1 VSPGRLHADR
11 DRGSGAEAVENAL
24 KIAFAWKARRLRG
37 APWSDDDARDVME
50 NRQRGINQLKVLS
63 FEGGFHGRTL
73 GALSATRSKAIHKL
87 DFPAF
92 AWPVLPFPRQLVP
105 AGRTRRRQR
114 RRRGPGARA
123 GRGRVPPRGQHRGG
137 ADRGA
142 DPG

>member
-1 VSPGRLHADR
+1 
-11 DRGSGAEAVENAL
+11 
-24 KIAFAWKARRLRG
+24 
-37 APWSDDDARDVME
+37 ME

-92 AWPVLPFPRQLVP
+92 AWPVLPFPANSFPL
-105 AGRTRRRQR
+105 AEHAADNA